1 MESQGTYLIH
11 KKLEMVKYMLW
22 YMVQLSIFKLDSIDF
37 KAFFS

>member
-1 MESQGTYLIH
+1 MESQWTYLIH
-11 KKLEMVKYMLW
+11 RKLEMVKYMLL